1 VLTSLVAFVFVL
13 GVLIF
18 VHELGHFLVAKRLG
32 VRVLRFQLG
41 FNPTILSFKRG
52 DTEYSIGVIPLGGYV
67 KMAGEN
73 PDDERAGRDDEFL
86 SKSKWQRFRV
96 LAAGPTMNILLS
108 IVVLTFVKYRGADVP
123 AYEQQP
129 PIIGQIVDGSA
140 AARGGLRVGDRIL
153 SVDGRAVDTWEQLT
167 LTVSTKAHRQ
177 VRLGVLRDGAEIAAS
192 VTPDAQ
198 TKYEVGDLGVMPP
211 MHPQVLS
218 VAPGSPAE
226 RAGLQRGDVVLAA
239 AGQPDISRPALIEL
253 IKVHDKKPF
262 ALTIRRGA
270 SMLDVEVTPEP
281 TDGVP
286 KIGAVLS
293 LLEFRSIE
301 PTLAQA
307 AGMSLAQNWEW
318 TRLIAQT
325 VVGLLTRE
333 TPLKQLMGPVAIAE
347 LSGGAAELGWIALFN
362 LMAMISLNLGL
373 LNLLPIPVLDG
384 GHIAIMGLEGLF
396 RRDFS
401 MRVKE
406 KLLLAGFV
414 FLLMLM
420 ATVIYNDLARAQWLQ
435 GLKFWR

>member
-1 VLTSLVAFVFVL
+1 
-13 GVLIF
+13 
-18 VHELGHFLVAKRLG
+18 
-32 VRVLRFQLG
+32 
-41 FNPTILSFKRG
+41 
-52 DTEYSIGVIPLGGYV
+52 
-67 KMAGEN
+67 
-73 PDDERAGRDDEFL
+73 
-86 SKSKWQRFRV
+86 
-96 LAAGPTMNILLS
+96 
-108 IVVLTFVKYRGADVP
+108 
-123 AYEQQP
+123 
-129 PIIGQIVDGSA
+129 
-140 AARGGLRVGDRIL
+140 
-153 SVDGRAVDTWEQLT
+153 
-167 LTVSTKAHRQ
+167 
-177 VRLGVLRDGAEIAAS
+177 
-192 VTPDAQ
+192 
-198 TKYEVGDLGVMPP
+198 MPP

-239 AGQPDISRPALIEL
+239 AGQPDISRPVLIDL
-253 IKVHDKKPF
+253 IKAHDKKPF
-262 ALTIRRGA
+262 VLKIRRGA

-281 TDGVP
+281 SDGVP

-325 VVGLLTRE
+325 VVGLFTRE
-333 TPLKQLMGPVAIAE
+333 TPIKQLMCPVAIAE